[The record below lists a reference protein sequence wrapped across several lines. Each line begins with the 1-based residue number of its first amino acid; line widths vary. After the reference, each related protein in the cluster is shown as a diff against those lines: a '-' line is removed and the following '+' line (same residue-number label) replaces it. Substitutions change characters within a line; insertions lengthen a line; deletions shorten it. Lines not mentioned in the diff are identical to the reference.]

1 MNTTGRETRSS
12 IVARIVAPLALVATI
27 LPPVLFLF
35 KAMGAEAMKATMLI
49 AAVAWFAAAPFWMKG
64 GNN

>member
-1 MNTTGRETRSS
+1 MNTTARESRSS
-12 IVARIVAPLALVATI
+12 VIARIVAPLALVATI

-35 KAMGAEAMKATMLI
+35 QAMGAEAMKGTMLI

-64 GNN
+64 GND